1 MSDMIEELFRLT
13 LDEWTT
19 LEEAEAAIPAVPEDT
34 VTPARFRG
42 LKLTDAEDLDVGS
55 MGSFKFT
62 GEQLGHKF
70 SRGATWKVG
79 SAGEPFVFT
88 VTAKTVDLVVARG
101 SVLEVTVDGGEPYVC
116 GDEAFAVVISDT
128 TAVHTVSV
136 RPYFD
141 DRVSTLLA
149 VACN

>member
-55 MGSFKFT
+55 MGSFEFT

-141 DRVSTLLA
+141 DRDSTLLA